1 MKRILLTISAFGL
14 VSLAGTAMAGDAA
27 ALSEGCLDCHEFAA
41 DFEGVDAAEMEELL
55 TAQLDNAKH
64 KATAGMS
71 AEDVKAIAAYIAAEA
86 NK

>member
-1 MKRILLTISAFGL
+1 MKRILLT
-14 VSLAGTAMAGDAA
+14 VSSFALLSLGGTALASDGA
-27 ALSEGCLDCHEFAA
+27 ALSESCLDCHEFAA
-41 DFEGVDAAEMEELL
+41 DFEGVDAAEMEELI

-71 AEDVKAIAAYIAAEA
+71 AEDVKAIAEYIAAEA

>member
-1 MKRILLTISAFGL
+1 MKRTLLTISAFAL
-14 VSLAGTAMAGDAA
+14 VSLGGTALAADVA
-27 ALSEGCLDCHEFAA
+27 ALSEGCLDCHEYAA

-64 KATAGMS
+64 KATTGMS
-71 AEDVKAIAAYIAAEA
+71 AEDVKAIAGYIAAEA

>member
-1 MKRILLTISAFGL
+1 LTISAFGL
-14 VSLAGTAMAGDAA
+14 LSLGGTALAADGA

-41 DFEGVDAAEMEELL
+41 DFEGVDAAEMEGLI

-64 KATAGMS
+64 KATTGMS
-71 AEDVKAIAAYIAAEA
+71 AEDIKAIAEFVAAEA

>member
-1 MKRILLTISAFGL
+1 
-14 VSLAGTAMAGDAA
+14 MAGDAA
-27 ALSEGCLDCHEFAA
+27 ALSEGCLECHEFAA

>member
-14 VSLAGTAMAGDAA
+14 VSLAGTAMASDGA

-41 DFEGVDAAEMEELL
+41 DFEGVDAAEMDELI
-55 TAQLDNAKH
+55 TAQLENPKH

-71 AEDVKAIAAYIAAEA
+71 AEDVKAIAEYIAAEA